1 MIHLLLLTGAAGAS
15 SSASIEEKSFSRVAT
30 GASVEID
37 APGRALEAGKCNPK
51 KDATCCKDLKSKPRQ
66 CELWTAVSPDRCGK
80 NKFVKKCRASCHTQY
95 PLMGYCQPS
104 IDMSEYKKISE
115 ITVDDVDL
123 SDFDSC
129 CELHGCKF
137 KGCGLHLA

>member
-1 MIHLLLLTGAAGAS
+1 
-15 SSASIEEKSFSRVAT
+15 
-30 GASVEID
+30 
-37 APGRALEAGKCNPK
+37 
-51 KDATCCKDLKSKPRQ
+51 
-66 CELWTAVSPDRCGK
+66 
-80 NKFVKKCRASCHTQY
+80 
-95 PLMGYCQPS
+95 MGYCQPS